1 MTAVPPPDPHVRA
14 LLGAYV
20 LSALAP
26 EEDSRVAVH
35 LQSCD
40 ACGAAYLEVAE
51 APSLLAFSS
60 EEELLGDDDP

>member
-1 MTAVPPPDPHVRA
+1 MTAAPPPGPHVRA

-26 EEDSRVAVH
+26 DEDRRVAAH
-35 LQSCD
+35 LQTCD

-51 APSLLAFSS
+51 TPSLLALSS